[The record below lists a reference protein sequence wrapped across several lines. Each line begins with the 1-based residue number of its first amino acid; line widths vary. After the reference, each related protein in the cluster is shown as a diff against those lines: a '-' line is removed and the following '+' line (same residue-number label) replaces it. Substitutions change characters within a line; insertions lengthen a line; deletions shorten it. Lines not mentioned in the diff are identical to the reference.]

1 MRSPATSLSVLSL
14 LVSVVA
20 GCGAPA
26 ANTPTPRVAFAAPP
40 PLVASEL
47 ADDAAVARAISEHYV
62 KYEQEIPMRDG
73 VKLFTAF
80 YVPRDQTRKYP
91 ILLHR
96 TPYSVRP
103 YGVDAYP
110 PASDFRALRRFAPS
124 SRFVREGYIF
134 VHQDV
139 RGRMMS
145 GGDFVDVRPGKT
157 GNGAKDIDESTDAYD
172 TIDWLV
178 KHVPANNGRVGVWG
192 ISYPGF
198 YAAQAAVG
206 AHPAL
211 KAVSPQAPVTDW
223 FRGDDFHHNGA
234 LFLADAFGFYASFGK
249 PRPKPTKQS
258 KWGFDYDAGDLYEFF
273 LAMGPVA
280 NANDKYF
287 KREIA
292 FWNDLVEHGALDA
305 FWQARD
311 PRPRYKDVKPAVMT
325 VGGWFDAEDLWGAL
339 ETYRAIEK
347 QSPGAENVL
356 VMGPWSHGGWAR
368 TEGDHLGDVTFH
380 AKTSDFYR
388 DRIEFPFFQRHLS
401 GRPGAAPP
409 EAWIFETG
417 TNVWASY
424 DAWPPRDAKPRT
436 FYLGAGG
443 ALLDREPAASADA
456 ADTWVS
462 DPNKPVPYHP
472 TPSLEVLKDF
482 MTADQ
487 RFASRR
493 PDVVTYQTAP
503 LDADVH
509 LAGPIEASL
518 WVSVTGTDAD
528 FVVKVVDVYPHDY
541 PEPEGKPGAPRM
553 AGYQQLVRA
562 EVLRGKFRES
572 LASPKPFT
580 PGEPTL
586 VKVTLP
592 DVAHAFRRGHRMMI
606 QVQSSWFPLVDRNP
620 QTFCDIYAAK
630 PADFKVATHTLHR
643 APGRASSVRVL
654 TR

>member
-1 MRSPATSLSVLSL
+1 MRSPVTVLSVLPLVAASL
-14 LVSVVA
+14 TACA
-20 GCGAPA
+20 GPGPAAPA
-26 ANTPTPRVAFAAPP
+26 PRVAFAAPP

-47 ADDAAVARAISEHYV
+47 PDDAAVARAISEHYV
-62 KYEQEIPMRDG
+62 KYEQEIAMRDG

-80 YVPRDQTRKYP
+80 YVPRDQTRTYP

-124 SRFVREGYIF
+124 PRFVREGYIF

-145 GGDFVDVRPGKT
+145 GGDFVDVRPGKS
-157 GNGAKDIDESTDAYD
+157 GNGAKDVDESTDAYD

-198 YAAQAAVG
+198 YAAQSAVG

-273 LAMGPVA
+273 LSMGPVS
-280 NANDKYF
+280 NANEKYF
-287 KREIA
+287 KGEIA

-311 PRPRYKDVKPAVMT
+311 PRPRYKGIKPAVMT

-356 VMGPWSHGGWAR
+356 VMGPWSHGGWSR
-368 TEGDHLGDVTFH
+368 TEGDRLGDVTFH
-380 AKTSDFYR
+380 ARTSDFYR

-401 GRPGAAPP
+401 GRGGAPPP

-436 FYLGAGG
+436 LYFGAGG
-443 ALLDREPAASADA
+443 ALLDREPAAAADA
-456 ADTWVS
+456 VDTWVS
-462 DPNKPVPYHP
+462 DPSKPVPYHP

-493 PDVVTYQTAP
+493 PDVVTYQTEP
-503 LDADVH
+503 LEAD
-509 LAGPIEASL
+509 LRIAGPIEASL

-541 PEPEGKPGAPRM
+541 PEPEGKGAPRM

-572 LASPKPFT
+572 LSSPKPFT

-586 VKVTLP
+586 VKITLP
-592 DVAHAFRRGHRMMI
+592 DAAHAFRRGHRMMI

-630 PADFKVATHTLHR
+630 ETDFKVAKHTLHR